1 MKRSNGM
8 RHLQGDERTMTRRE
22 AAVEG
27 HGLVEWALKL
37 VRGWRGR
44 EDGQRRQMRLVETL
58 PLGGKRQL
66 ILVSCDGERFLVG
79 GGLDSIETIVRVKGE
94 NSPEIATKN
103 AKNMDE
109 ICG

>member
-1 MKRSNGM
+1 M
-8 RHLQGDERTMTRRE
+8 RHLQGDQRTMAQRE
-22 AAVEG
+22 ASVEG
-27 HGLVEWALKL
+27 QGLAEWVLRFA
-37 VRGWRGR
+37 RGWRGR
-44 EDGQRRQMRLVETL
+44 DDGQRRQMRLVETL

-66 ILVSCDGERFLVG
+66 MLVSCDGERFLVG

-94 NSPEIATKN
+94 SSPEIATKN